1 MHIVNFWATFVLA
14 FITFFATVS
23 PINSL
28 IVFMSLTGGYT
39 SSERKAMAIKA
50 IIISSSVLFA
60 VMLFGSQIFYGLGI
74 SLSAVR
80 TAGGILLLITSI
92 GMMFGEDKEGV
103 SDKEKIQKKDISIF
117 PLAVP
122 IIAGPAALTTSMLF
136 IQNFNNFIFLKGAVY
151 LGLAGNLLLT
161 LVLFL
166 LSDKIINKIKKSVI
180 EIFLRLAG
188 LVLASL
194 AIQFIFD
201 GLRESHIFN

>member
-1 MHIVNFWATFVLA
+1 MQVINFWPTFWLA

-28 IVFMSLTGGYT
+28 IIFMSLTGGYT
-39 SSERKAMAIKA
+39 SSERKSMAFKA

-60 VMLFGSQIFYGLGI
+60 VMLFGAEIFYGLGI

-103 SDKEKIQKKDISIF
+103 ADKEKIQKKDISIF

-122 IIAGPAALTTSMLF
+122 IIAGPAAITTSMLF
-136 IQNFNNFIFLKGAVY
+136 IQNFNNLIFLKGAVY

-166 LSDKIINKIKKSVI
+166 LSDRIINKIKKSVI

-188 LVLASL
+188 LILASL

-201 GLRESHIFN
+201 GLKESHIFN